1 MSTTAE
7 RDCALDRHGAD
18 WRRWVIDNLTRGC
31 SPQRMVED
39 MTRSTWDVEHAQ
51 LALDEGLGLL
61 GKTLNWKAR
70 IPTVAN
76 PAQPGLAASGYAVL
90 CRIVKPRAVL
100 LDGLLSPQECAQLVD
115 YAHEKGLNRSGV
127 VDPTSGDS
135 VAHAARTSSS
145 VFFTR
150 AETPLIDFFEQK
162 LAAIT
167 GWPVSHGEGLQVLR
181 YEHGQQYKP
190 HFDWFDRTK
199 PGAASHLARGG
210 QRLATTVVYLSIAE
224 SGGGTFFPEAGIEV
238 SPRIG
243 GGIFFNNVDLLGRP
257 DGMSLHSGTP
267 VIDGVKIVATYWQRE
282 SEFI

>member
-1 MSTTAE
+1 MSTVE
-7 RDCALDRHGAD
+7 RDSALDRHGAD
-18 WRRWVIDNLTRGC
+18 WRRWVVDNLNRGC
-31 SPQRMVED
+31 APQRMLED

-51 LALDEGLGLL
+51 LALDEALGLL
-61 GKTLNWKAR
+61 GKVLDWKPL

-76 PAQPGLAASGYAVL
+76 PAQQAQSQSGYAVL
-90 CRIVKPRAVL
+90 CRITRPRAVL
-100 LDGLLSPQECAQLVD
+100 LDGLLSPDECAQVIE
-115 YAHEKGLNRSGV
+115 YAHEKGLARSGV
-127 VDPTSGDS
+127 VDPASGDS
-135 VAHAARTSSS
+135 VAHAARTSTS

-150 AETPLIDFFEQK
+150 AETPLIDALERR
-162 LAAIT
+162 LASIT
-167 GWPVSHGEGLQVLR
+167 GWPVTHGEGLQVLR

-190 HFDWFDRTK
+190 HFDWFDKSKT
-199 PGAASHLARGG
+199 GAASHLSRGG
-210 QRLATTVVYLSIAE
+210 QRLATTVVYLSVAE